1 MLSDILQRH
10 RGPYLF
16 CLTRPTVSKYK
27 GDTPRFCSEWLKS
40 EVLGEDVA
48 DEAMSLLSDPRDKV
62 CGVAVWSQRENIFV
76 TSIRGERDL

>member
-16 CLTRPTVSKYK
+16 CLTRSTVSKYK

-40 EVLGEDVA
+40 EVSTEDVGE
-48 DEAMSLLSDPRDKV
+48 EAMSLLSDPRDNV
-62 CGVAVWSQRENIFV
+62 THVAVWSQKENQFV
-76 TSIRGERDL
+76 AGIKSEKDL